1 MCRATTHGV
10 PLKKAGVRDLLA
22 RLAGELGLHGEEAR
36 RLSDLLS
43 SLLLRDRL
51 TYTEAL
57 ELAGEDALLL
67 ASDLGLVVP
76 VRPDSRCLEWDSS
89 PLAPGSE
96 IRLNRAVRAVLEALL
111 KGREGQEGLRALFSE
126 LGLDE
131 ARAGELARISLA
143 LAARRT
149 ITGSD
154 IAAACRSHGLG
165 GLENLCVA
173 VLKAAEVISPI
184 LSSTWPSG
192 DARYRTCRFL
202 GLLTGL

>member
-1 MCRATTHGV
+1 MKVVIDKREEEAKGWAERIREQGVEVEVSWLDAGDFLLRGGGSILLVERKGIRDLVNSVVNKRLFAQLDALSQQGV
-10 PLKKAGVRDLLA
+10 PFALMITGDPLK
-22 RLAGELGLHGEEAR
+22 ESR
-36 RLSDLLS
+36 RI
-43 SLLLRDRL
+43 SLL
-51 TYTEAL
+51 
-57 ELAGEDALLL
+57 G
-67 ASDLGLVVP
+67 
-76 VRPDSRCLEWDSS
+76 
-89 PLAPGSE
+89 
-96 IRLNRAVRAVLEALL
+96 
-111 KGREGQEGLRALFSE
+111 GREGPEGLKALFSE

-202 GLLTGL
+202 GLLAGL